1 MQQPCC
7 VYTTWLL
14 FAVVVGFCF
23 AFALFLLRLLLALLL
38 LLFATVVGFCF
49 VFVAVAVGF
58 CFVFAAIFLWLLLRV
73 WSMHPEIALC
83 FFQDDISGPHAS

>member
-1 MQQPCC
+1 MLC
-7 VYTTWLL
+7 LHDM
-14 FAVVVGFCF
+14 AAGFYF
-23 AFALFLLRLLLALLL
+23 AFAFLLRLLLALLL
-38 LLFATVVGFCF
+38 LLFATV
-49 VFVAVAVGF
+49 VGF